1 MSEGSQSAP
10 VLGGPLVSWKQ
21 FWLGVVPLFV
31 TTVFLLS
38 IFGLWY
44 VSAII
49 VGLVL
54 LYIIIEVI
62 ILICFKNSFQ
72 LWALQRPWNFLVR
85 LLLPPVEIID
95 SIGAGNTDNTMFA
108 YRNWGQNLCA
118 SGQVWLGS
126 HADVS
131 KALLNPQAR
140 NHWLG
145 EHPLY
150 RGSLPEGESGRCV
163 FLLSLSGKAAGGTG
177 DHEAFRQCMIDTLFT
192 DAARVRETDEMS
204 QQLIHQTAEDFLK
217 QGSNDFYYGTDGG
230 NTVFWTKYLHHVLFA
245 LDIEDKAVLSTLDSL
260 YTGSSALMHYL
271 EPFGRTPIW
280 DKHATIGTVADLYE
294 KSAAFA
300 NFEVKPEYNS
310 MSSRELALLMTA
322 IIRIAGVQ
330 GSRMLLW
337 LCTSGALHGNLQV
350 DARPIWDS
358 LSLEDD
364 DEVLRF
370 ILEVSR
376 LSPPVTVSHH
386 IAQEPFSCEIAGK
399 TYSFPKGTNVAI
411 PLVYANIDPTVWG
424 EDAFEFNHNRPGLK
438 EKHVGFNSVN
448 GEGARECPGKGL
460 VLRTT
465 VRLLQEIG
473 KKRRQQNAT
482 PPNV

>member
-1 MSEGSQSAP
+1 M
-10 VLGGPLVSWKQ
+10 
-21 FWLGVVPLFV
+21 VPLFV

-62 ILICFKNSFQ
+62 ILICFKSLNASSRQLFFCKPCQQDHIAVRSPSRIFSLRNSFQ

-245 LDIEDKAVLSTLDSL
+245 LDIEES
-260 YTGSSALMHYL
+260 
-271 EPFGRTPIW
+271 
-280 DKHATIGTVADLYE
+280 
-294 KSAAFA
+294 
-300 NFEVKPEYNS
+300 
-310 MSSRELALLMTA
+310 
-322 IIRIAGVQ
+322 
-330 GSRMLLW
+330 
-337 LCTSGALHGNLQV
+337 
-350 DARPIWDS
+350 
-358 LSLEDD
+358 
-364 DEVLRF
+364 
-370 ILEVSR
+370 
-376 LSPPVTVSHH
+376 
-386 IAQEPFSCEIAGK
+386 
-399 TYSFPKGTNVAI
+399 
-411 PLVYANIDPTVWG
+411 
-424 EDAFEFNHNRPGLK
+424 
-438 EKHVGFNSVN
+438 
-448 GEGARECPGKGL
+448 
-460 VLRTT
+460 
-465 VRLLQEIG
+465 
-473 KKRRQQNAT
+473 
-482 PPNV
+482 